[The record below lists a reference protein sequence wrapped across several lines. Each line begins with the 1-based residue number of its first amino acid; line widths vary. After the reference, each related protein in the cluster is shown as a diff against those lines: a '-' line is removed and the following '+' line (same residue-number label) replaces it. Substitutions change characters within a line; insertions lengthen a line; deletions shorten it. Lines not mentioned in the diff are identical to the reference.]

1 MDASGSPAAIASGAI
16 SKPTPLAKSCM
27 ACRVSKLKCNVP
39 EGESACA
46 RCERLG
52 LHCIFQESKRGRP
65 NKNRDIV
72 RLGPKVSALL
82 KKPNEA
88 IPHSLNPYVDS
99 SVSPVETDAVS
110 ESGSTHSGDALRVG
124 GGSGGA
130 EDGGGALE
138 GLKRALQLVGDTAQR
153 LLGHSTSSHG
163 QRAFVDQVLR
173 RNQQEL
179 DAVQRWGR
187 DDAPSGPPTTACGG
201 IRCACAVPASIAA
214 ATAIAPSS
222 TLRSAPARP
231 APMQVAREDDWADFC
246 SDDVLAVLS
255 TLEEGSSKTL
265 VQQAPATTTSASA
278 MAVDAVA
285 VRQPPTPCSASG
297 VATAVPLPANIPTVT
312 ATEQH
317 PCMSPPVTQAAMFRM
332 YPVRSPPG
340 VPLPYQVASVGAEQ
354 ARGGQP
360 ARMLPTTDVLPRW
373 PTSAP
378 PSPPEKTFP
387 EGRGAATM
395 PKGTQR
401 TLFSETRLP
410 LLLQIPLM
418 VALSAVAVQ
427 FHNAG
432 SAGFTGVVAVAF
444 FGSVFAMLGC
454 VLWRRSGFSDDA
466 VGLWLAILLCFPI
479 FNAGMDAL
487 MDPHDLAHI
496 VHRYSESLAM
506 SGLITSVFGVVGVLH
521 STLPRSLLWRV
532 TALAASCALALLASA
547 FVSEVRL
554 GDVTILTAHYLLRFI
569 TPSIAGFVVA
579 GMCTHVA
586 TRIV

>member
-27 ACRVSKLKCNVP
+27 ACRVSKLKCIVAV
-39 EGESACA
+39 GESACA

-163 QRAFVDQVLR
+163 QRAFVEQVLR

-255 TLEEGSSKTL
+255 TLEEGSSTTL
-265 VQQAPATTTSASA
+265 VQQVPAATTSASA

-317 PCMSPPVTQAAMFRM
+317 LRVAAGDSSRD
-332 YPVRSPPG
+332 
-340 VPLPYQVASVGAEQ
+340 VPHVSGAVATRRASPYQVASVGQSKHAAASQ
-354 ARGGQP
+354 RDANYRC
-360 ARMLPTTDVLPRW
+360 AAAM

-378 PSPPEKTFP
+378 LPAREDLPGS
-387 EGRGAATM
+387 RGAATM
-395 PKGTQR
+395 PQGTS

-410 LLLQIPLM
+410 LLLQIPSWSYRLRWPCSFTM
-418 VALSAVAVQ
+418 PGLRASPASSPLPSSAQ
-427 FHNAG
+427 FSPCWAACCGGDPVSAMMPLVYGWLFSYASPFSCGDACTDG
-432 SAGFTGVVAVAF
+432 ST
-444 FGSVFAMLGC
+444 
-454 VLWRRSGFSDDA
+454 R
-466 VGLWLAILLCFPI
+466 
-479 FNAGMDAL
+479 
-487 MDPHDLAHI
+487 LAHI

-506 SGLITSVFGVVGVLH
+506 SGLITLSLVL
-521 STLPRSLLWRV
+521 
-532 TALAASCALALLASA
+532 
-547 FVSEVRL
+547 
-554 GDVTILTAHYLLRFI
+554 
-569 TPSIAGFVVA
+569 
-579 GMCTHVA
+579 
-586 TRIV
+586 